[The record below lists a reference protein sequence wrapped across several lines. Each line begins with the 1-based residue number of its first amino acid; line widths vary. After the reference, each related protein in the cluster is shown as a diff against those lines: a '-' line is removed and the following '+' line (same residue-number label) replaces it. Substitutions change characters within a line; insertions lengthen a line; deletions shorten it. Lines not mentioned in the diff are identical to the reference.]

1 MIRIVGPRVLVAL
14 PPNTERTTDSG
25 IILARDPEL
34 RAHTQGIVMALGE
47 KSGTVD
53 MDEVLSIID
62 ALETRP
68 AWHARD
74 DAQMCRDEGPLM
86 VGLDSARAALKMLG
100 PAPFDVAVG
109 DMVLF
114 PASAGELFEQDGIR
128 YLILPELDIIGV
140 VEQKEAA

>member
-14 PPNTERTTDSG
+14 APNVERTTDSG

-34 RAHTQGIVMALGE
+34 RAHTQGIVMQLGE

-53 MDEVLSIID
+53 IDEVLAIV
-62 ALETRP
+62 LERS
-68 AWHARD
+68 D
-74 DAQMCRDEGPLM
+74 DYYGDIKRLA
-86 VGLDSARAALKMLG
+86 

-114 PASAGELFEQDGIR
+114 PPSVGELFEQDGIR
-128 YLILPELDIIGV
+128 YLILAEQDIIGV